1 MLKLILAGILAI
13 PCILVAVATAPIL
26 AILSIPSLLLLLY
39 RKDENGTKVS
49 STTTTTT
56 TTTTNVAPCDHVIIF
71 GGSSG
76 IGLAIAK
83 ECARKKNSMKIT
95 ILARNKNK
103 LDDAKND
110 INKEVSSTGT
120 TTKVEAIS
128 VSVSDYDALEKIAG
142 QIAKKEDRTIIFNCA
157 GISYTTEYDQIPIE
171 VYEKL
176 IQTNLIGSMYIA
188 RAFLPHMENGCL
200 VFCSSAAGQVGM
212 YGYTAYSPTKF
223 ALRGFAEALHAEL
236 IRDKPGVSIQCAFP
250 VDTDTP
256 GYKEETKMMPEIT
269 KILNATGGLA
279 RPEE

>member
-13 PCILVAVATAPIL
+13 PCILVAVATATIL

-49 STTTTTT
+49 STT

-142 QIAKKEDRTIIFNCA
+142 QIAKKEEIKIF
-157 GISYTTEYDQIPIE
+157 
-171 VYEKL
+171 V
-176 IQTNLIGSMYIA
+176 
-188 RAFLPHMENGCL
+188 
-200 VFCSSAAGQVGM
+200 
-212 YGYTAYSPTKF
+212 
-223 ALRGFAEALHAEL
+223 
-236 IRDKPGVSIQCAFP
+236 
-250 VDTDTP
+250 
-256 GYKEETKMMPEIT
+256 
-269 KILNATGGLA
+269 
-279 RPEE
+279 

>member
-26 AILSIPSLLLLLY
+26 AIFSIPSLLLLLY
-39 RKDENGTKVS
+39 RKDENGTIAS
-49 STTTTTT
+49 SSSSSTT

-83 ECARKKNSMKIT
+83 ECARKKNSLKIT
-95 ILARNKNK
+95 ILARNEKK
-103 LDDAKND
+103 LDDARAK

-128 VSVSDYDALEKIAG
+128 VSVSDYDALEKIAE

-176 IQTNLIGSMYIA
+176 VQTNLIGSMYVA
-188 RAFLPHMENGCL
+188 RAFLPHMVNGCL
-200 VFCSSAAGQVGM
+200 VLCSSAAGQVGM

-236 IRDKPGVSIQCAFP
+236 IRDKPGVSIQWAFP

-269 KILNATGGLA
+269 KILNATAGLA